1 MGIRAQKRRKKAM
14 NNKNYDY
21 KKDPRYKIVNELAVK
36 YNIEIPL
43 LVWARM
49 SLRELHKIL
58 EEAKKEEVSE

>member
-1 MGIRAQKRRKKAM
+1 M

-21 KKDPRYKIVNELAVK
+21 KKDPRYKIVNALAVK

>member
-1 MGIRAQKRRKKAM
+1 M

-49 SLRELHKIL
+49 SLRELYKIL

>member
-1 MGIRAQKRRKKAM
+1 M
-14 NNKNYDY
+14 NNKNYDC

-43 LVWARM
+43 LVWAGM